1 MQYARNRFLCR
12 PVSSSL
18 IQGGES
24 AVIPE
29 SRAIF
34 SSIVSFD
41 ITSSTSNVNLLLS
54 GGIMYETIL

>member
-1 MQYARNRFLCR
+1 MPEVDSCVDL
-12 PVSSSL
+12 VSSSL
-18 IQGGES
+18 IQEGKS